1 MRQISI
7 NLFAF
12 FSYLCTQVKW
22 ASYGRRFQGY
32 NKFITY
38 TKDMRKSILIASAIG
53 CAAIMSSCS
62 KLGELS
68 SDNFKVNP
76 TPLEAV
82 GGEVSATINGVFP
95 EKYMKKKAVV
105 TVTPVLKYEGGEAV
119 GQSATFQGEKV
130 EGNGTEISY
139 KVGGTYTMKTN
150 FKYVPAMM
158 KSDLYARFEATLGKK
173 TVSVPEVK
181 IGYGVLST
189 SELLN
194 LCTITASTAP
204 DAFQRVI
211 EQKQEANIK
220 FLIGQ
225 ANLRTSEL
233 SSVSIQDLVK
243 ILKEINDMQEE
254 RALQNIEVS
263 AYASPDG
270 SFELNEKLAEKR
282 QDVSSNYLQKQL
294 KTIQMDADID
304 TKFTAEDWEGFQE
317 LVNAS
322 NLQDKDVI
330 LRVLSMYQDP
340 EEREQ
345 QIRNMSSVF
354 TEIADGIL
362 PELRRAR
369 LIVNY
374 EVIGRSDE
382 QIIEQFAQDASKLS
396 VEELLYGGNM
406 LVEDAAT
413 RKQWYEKTA
422 AIYPNDYRAYNNLAQ
437 LAIMEGNLTTAQN
450 WLQKAQGINAK
461 APEVNANQAII
472 AIKNGDNAKAET
484 SMGQASGSDTFNEV
498 LGNLN
503 IAKGNFAQAQQ
514 NLAQT
519 QTNSAALSQILNKD
533 YAAAQKTLAAI
544 KTPDAITSYLKAILA
559 ARTSDTGALKSNL
572 KAAIASDPSLKER
585 AANDLE
591 FAKYQN
597 TIADLVK

>member
-1 MRQISI
+1 MKKNI
-7 NLFAF
+7 LF
-12 FSYLCTQVKW
+12 L
-22 ASYGRRFQGY
+22 
-32 NKFITY
+32 
-38 TKDMRKSILIASAIG
+38 M
-53 CAAIMSSCS
+53 AAISTAMFSSCG
-62 KLGELS
+62 KLGDLS
-68 SDNFKVNP
+68 ADNFKVTP

-82 GGEVSATINGVFP
+82 GGEVPATINGIFP
-95 EKYMKKKAVV
+95 EKYLKKKAVV

-130 EGNGTEISY
+130 EGNDTEISY
-139 KVGGTYTMKTN
+139 KVGGTYTMKAN
-150 FKYVPAMM
+150 FKFVPAMIS
-158 KSDLYARFEATLGKK
+158 SDLYARFEAKLGKK
-173 TVSVPEVK
+173 TVSIPEVK
-181 IGYGVLST
+181 IGYGVLAT
-189 SELLN
+189 SELLDRCN
-194 LCTITASTAP
+194 VTASTAP

-225 ANLRTSEL
+225 ANLRASEL
-233 SSVSIQDLVK
+233 SSVSIQDLVN

-254 RALQNIEVS
+254 RALQSIEVS

-270 SFELNEKLAEKR
+270 SYDLNEKLAEKR
-282 QDVSSNYLQKQL
+282 QDVSSKYLDKQL
-294 KTIQMDADID
+294 KKISMDADVD
-304 TKFTAEDWEGFQE
+304 TKFTAEDWDGFQE
-317 LVNAS
+317 LISKS

-406 LVEDAAT
+406 LVEDATT
-413 RKQWYEKTA
+413 RKQWYEKTIE
-422 AIYPNDYRAYNNLAQ
+422 IYPNDYRAYNNLAQ

-450 WLQKAQGINAK
+450 WLQKAKAVNAK
-461 APEVNANQAII
+461 ASEVNANMAII
-472 AIKNGDNAKAET
+472 AIKNDDIQKAET
-484 SMGQASGSDTFNEV
+484 LMGQASGSDTFNEV

-544 KTPDAITSYLKAILA
+544 KTPDATTSYLKAVLA

-572 KAAIASDPSLKER
+572 KVAIASDSSLKER
-585 AANDLE
+585 AAKDLE

>member
-1 MRQISI
+1 MKKNI
-7 NLFAF
+7 LF
-12 FSYLCTQVKW
+12 L
-22 ASYGRRFQGY
+22 
-32 NKFITY
+32 
-38 TKDMRKSILIASAIG
+38 M
-53 CAAIMSSCS
+53 AAISTAMFSSCG

-68 SDNFKVNP
+68 ADNFKVTP

-82 GGEVSATINGVFP
+82 GGEVPATINGIFP
-95 EKYMKKKAVV
+95 EKYLKKKAVV

-130 EGNGTEISY
+130 EGNDTEISY
-139 KVGGTYTMKTN
+139 KVGGTYTMKAN
-150 FKYVPAMM
+150 FKFVPAMIN
-158 KSDLYARFEATLGKK
+158 SDLYARFEAKLGKK
-173 TVSVPEVK
+173 TVSIPEVK
-181 IGYGVLST
+181 IGYGVLAT
-189 SELLN
+189 SELLDRCN
-194 LCTITASTAP
+194 VTASTAP

-225 ANLRTSEL
+225 ANLRASEL
-233 SSVSIQDLVK
+233 SSVSIQDLVN

-254 RALQNIEVS
+254 RALQSIEVS

-270 SFELNEKLAEKR
+270 SYDLNEKLAEKR
-282 QDVSSNYLQKQL
+282 QDVSSKYLDKQL
-294 KTIQMDADID
+294 KKISMDADVD
-304 TKFTAEDWEGFQE
+304 TKFTAEDWDGFQE
-317 LVNAS
+317 LISKS

-382 QIIEQFAQDASKLS
+382 QIIAQFQEDASKLS

-406 LVEDAAT
+406 LVEDANV
-413 RKQWYEKTA
+413 RKQWYETTVKL
-422 AIYPNDYRAYNNLAQ
+422 YPNDYRAYNNLAQ
-437 LAIMEGNLTTAQN
+437 VAIMEGNATAAQS
-450 WLQKAQGINAK
+450 WLNKAKSVDAK
-461 APEVNANQAII
+461 APETHANLAIL
-472 AIKNGDNAKAET
+472 ALKGGDAAKAET
-484 SMGQASGSDTFNEV
+484 YMGQASGSDTFNEV

-503 IAKGNFAQAQQ
+503 IAKGNYTQAQQ
-514 NLAQT
+514 NFADT
-519 QTNSAALSQILNKD
+519 KTNSAALAQILNKD
-533 YAAAQKTLAAI
+533 YASAQKTLAGITA
-544 KTPDAITSYLKAILA
+544 PDATTSYLKAILA
-559 ARTSDTGALKSNL
+559 ARTSDAGALKSNL
-572 KAAIASDPSLKER
+572 KAAVTGDSSLKAR

-591 FAKYQN
+591 FAKYQE
-597 TIADLVK
+597 TIADIVK

>member
-1 MRQISI
+1 MKKS
-7 NLFAF
+7 LFLA
-12 FSYLCTQVKW
+12 LAV
-22 ASYGRRFQGY
+22 AS
-32 NKFITY
+32 
-38 TKDMRKSILIASAIG
+38 
-53 CAAIMSSCS
+53 AAIMSSCS
-62 KLGELS
+62 KLGNLS
-68 SDNFKVNP
+68 ADNFKVNP
-76 TPLEAV
+76 TPLEAI
-82 GGEVSATINGVFP
+82 GGEVPATINGVFP

-119 GQSATFQGEKV
+119 GKSATFQGEKV

-139 KVGGTYTMKTN
+139 KVGGTYTMKAN
-150 FKYVPAMM
+150 FKYIPAMQS
-158 KSDLYARFEATLGKK
+158 SDLYARFEAKLGKK
-173 TVSVPEVK
+173 TVSIPEIK
-181 IGYGVLST
+181 IGYGVIAT
-189 SELLN
+189 SELLSR
-194 LCTITASTAP
+194 CGITASTAP

-233 SSVSIQDLVK
+233 SSLSIQDLVK

-270 SFELNEKLAEKR
+270 SFNLNEQLAEKR
-282 QDVSSNYLQKQL
+282 QNVSSYYLKKQL
-294 KTIQMDADID
+294 KKISMDADVD
-304 TKFTAEDWEGFQE
+304 TKYTAEDWEGFQE
-317 LVNAS
+317 LISKS

-354 TEIADGIL
+354 TEIAEGIL

-382 QIIEQFAQDASKLS
+382 QIIEQYKQDASKLS

-406 LVEDAAT
+406 LMEDAT
-413 RKQWYEKTA
+413 SRKQWYETTIKH
-422 AIYPNDYRAYNNLAQ
+422 YPNDYRAYNNLAQ
-437 LAIMEGNLTTAQN
+437 LAIMEGNTTTAQN
-450 WLQKAQGINAK
+450 WLQKTVNVNSK
-461 APEVNANQAII
+461 APEANANMAIL
-472 AIKNGDNAKAET
+472 ALKNGDTDKAET
-484 SMGQASGSDTFNEV
+484 LMGQASGSDTFNEI

-503 IAKGNFAQAQQ
+503 IAKGNYTQAQQ

-519 QTNSAALSQILNKD
+519 QTNSAALAQILNKD
-533 YAAAQKTLAAI
+533 YANAKKTLAAI
-544 KTPDAITSYLKAILA
+544 ETPDAITSYLKAVLA

-572 KAAIASDPSLKER
+572 KVAIANDSSLKER

-591 FAKYQN
+591 FANYKS
-597 TIADLVK
+597 TIAELVK

>member
-1 MRQISI
+1 MKRRIVVKYSKKM
-7 NLFAF
+7 
-12 FSYLCTQVKW
+12 YLCARKQEDAFLVTN
-22 ASYGRRFQGY
+22 RY
-32 NKFITY
+32 NNIINNTMKKNVLFMMAVAGTA
-38 TKDMRKSILIASAIG
+38 MF
-53 CAAIMSSCS
+53 SSCG
-62 KLGELS
+62 KLGDLS
-68 SDNFKVNP
+68 ADNFKVTP
-76 TPLEAV
+76 TPLEAI
-82 GGEVSATINGVFP
+82 GGEVPATINGVFP

-105 TVTPVLKYEGGEAV
+105 TVTPVLKYEGGETL

-130 EGNGTEISY
+130 EGNATEISY

-150 FKYVPAMM
+150 FKYVPAMLN
-158 KSDLYARFEATLGKK
+158 SELYARFEAKLGKK

-189 SELLN
+189 SELLSR
-194 LCTITASTAP
+194 CAITASTAP

-233 SSVSIQDLVK
+233 SSVSIQDLVN

-270 SFELNEKLAEKR
+270 NYELNEKLAEKR
-282 QDVSSNYLQKQL
+282 QSVSSTYLGKQL
-294 KTIQMDADID
+294 KKINMDAEVDA
-304 TKFTAEDWEGFQE
+304 KFTAEDWEGFQE
-317 LVNAS
+317 LVSKS

-374 EVIGRSDE
+374 EVIGRSDD
-382 QIIEQFAQDASKLS
+382 QIIAQFQEDASKLS
-396 VEELLYGGNM
+396 IEELLYGGN
-406 LVEDAAT
+406 LLIEDANA
-413 RKQWYEKTA
+413 RKQWYETTVKL
-422 AIYPNDYRAYNNLAQ
+422 YPNDYRAYNNLAQ
-437 LAIMEGNLTTAQN
+437 LAIMDGNVTAAQN
-450 WLQKAQGINAK
+450 WLDKAKNVSNK
-461 APEVNANQAII
+461 TPETYANLAIL
-472 AIKNGDNAKAET
+472 AMKNGEVAKAET
-484 SMGQASGSDTFNEV
+484 FMGQASGSDTFNEI

-503 IAKGNFAQAQQ
+503 IAKGNYPQAQQ
-514 NLAQT
+514 NLAKT
-519 QTNSAALSQILNKD
+519 QTNSAALAHILNKD

-544 KTPDAITSYLKAILA
+544 NTPDATTSYLKAILA

-572 KAAIASDPSLKER
+572 KAAIISDSSLKAR

-591 FAKYQN
+591 FAKYKE

>member
-1 MRQISI
+1 
-7 NLFAF
+7 
-12 FSYLCTQVKW
+12 
-22 ASYGRRFQGY
+22 
-32 NKFITY
+32 
-38 TKDMRKSILIASAIG
+38 
-53 CAAIMSSCS
+53 MSSCS
-62 KLGELS
+62 KLGDLS
-68 SDNFKVNP
+68 ADNFKVNP
-76 TPLEAV
+76 TPLEAI
-82 GGEVSATINGVFP
+82 GGEVPATINGIFP

-105 TVTPVLKYEGGEAV
+105 TVTPVLKYDGGEAV
-119 GQSATFQGEKV
+119 GKSATFQGEKV

-150 FKYVPAMM
+150 FKYIPAMM
-158 KSDLYARFEATLGKK
+158 NSDLYARFEAKLGKK
-173 TVSVPEVK
+173 TVSIPEVK
-181 IGYGVLST
+181 IGYGVVST
-189 SELLN
+189 SELLGR
-194 LCTITASTAP
+194 CGITASTAP

-233 SSVSIQDLVK
+233 SSLSIQDLVK

-270 SFELNEKLAEKR
+270 SFNLNEQLAEKR
-282 QDVSSNYLQKQL
+282 QDVSSNYLKKQL
-294 KTIQMDADID
+294 KKINMDADVD
-304 TKFTAEDWEGFQE
+304 TKYTAEDWEGFQE
-317 LVNAS
+317 LISKS

-374 EVIGRSDE
+374 EVIGRSDD
-382 QIIEQFAQDASKLS
+382 QIIEQYGLDASKLS

-406 LVEDAAT
+406 LMENAT
-413 RKQWYEKTA
+413 SRKQWYETTIKH
-422 AIYPNDYRAYNNLAQ
+422 YPNDYRAYNNLAQ
-437 LAIMEGNLTTAQN
+437 LAIMEGNTTAAQN
-450 WLQKAQGINAK
+450 WLQKAKSVNSK
-461 APEVNANQAII
+461 APETNANMAIL
-472 AIKNGDNAKAET
+472 ALKHGDTDKAET
-484 SMGQASGSDTFNEV
+484 LMGQASGSDSFNEI

-503 IAKGNFAQAQQ
+503 IAKGNYTQAQQ

-519 QTNSAALSQILNKD
+519 QTNSAALAQILNKD
-533 YAAAQKTLAAI
+533 YASAKKTLSTI
-544 KTPDAITSYLKAILA
+544 KTPDAITSYLKAVLA

-572 KAAIASDPSLKER
+572 KAAIASDSSLKER

-591 FAKYQN
+591 FAKYKS

>member
-1 MRQISI
+1 MMAVAGTAM
-7 NLFAF
+7 F
-12 FSYLCTQVKW
+12 
-22 ASYGRRFQGY
+22 
-32 NKFITY
+32 
-38 TKDMRKSILIASAIG
+38 
-53 CAAIMSSCS
+53 SSCG
-62 KLGELS
+62 KLGDLS
-68 SDNFKVNP
+68 ADNFKVTP
-76 TPLEAV
+76 TPLEAI
-82 GGEVSATINGVFP
+82 GGEVPATINGVFP

-105 TVTPVLKYEGGEAV
+105 TVTPVLKYEGGEAL

-130 EGNGTEISY
+130 EGNATEISY

-150 FKYVPAMM
+150 FKYVPAMLN
-158 KSDLYARFEATLGKK
+158 SELYARFEAKLGKK

-189 SELLN
+189 SELLSR
-194 LCTITASTAP
+194 CAITASTAP

-233 SSVSIQDLVK
+233 SSVSIQDLVN

-270 SFELNEKLAEKR
+270 NYELNEKLAEKR
-282 QDVSSNYLQKQL
+282 QSVSSTYLGKQL
-294 KTIQMDADID
+294 KKINMDAEVDA
-304 TKFTAEDWEGFQE
+304 KFTAEDWEGFQE
-317 LVNAS
+317 LVSKS

-406 LVEDAAT
+406 LVEDATT
-413 RKQWYEKTA
+413 RKQWYEKTIE
-422 AIYPNDYRAYNNLAQ
+422 IYPNDYRAYNNLAQ

-450 WLQKAQGINAK
+450 WLQKAKAVNAK
-461 APEVNANQAII
+461 ASEVNANMAII
-472 AIKNGDNAKAET
+472 AIKNDDIQKAET
-484 SMGQASGSDTFNEV
+484 LMGQASGSDTFNEV

-544 KTPDAITSYLKAILA
+544 KTPDATTSYLKAVLA

-572 KAAIASDPSLKER
+572 KVAIASDSSLKER